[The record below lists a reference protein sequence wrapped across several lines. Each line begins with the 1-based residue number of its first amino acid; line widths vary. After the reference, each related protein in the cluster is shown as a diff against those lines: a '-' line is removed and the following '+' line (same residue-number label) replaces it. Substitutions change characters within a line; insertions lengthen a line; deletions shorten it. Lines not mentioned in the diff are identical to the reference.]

1 MTERVIP
8 KDSWR
13 EFLRA
18 FSGRH
23 HGWLVTIEVRERG
36 GATQTVAEERPLMK
50 VALTGDDKIEI
61 LAGDTGMIYDGVVGA
76 SELRVR
82 ETAPEAIESL
92 TIDSALGQTTIRFR
106 IAIPP
111 QLVDGVA

>member
-50 VALTGDDKIEI
+50 VALTEDDKIEI
-61 LAGDTGMIYDGVVGA
+61 LAGDSGTIYGVVGA
-76 SELRVR
+76 SEFRVR

-92 TIDSALGQTTIRFR
+92 TIDSALGQTMIRFR

>member
-1 MTERVIP
+1 MTERVIT

-18 FSGRH
+18 FSGQH

-61 LAGDTGMIYDGVVGA
+61 LAGDTGTIYGVVGA

-82 ETAPEAIESL
+82 ETEPEAIESL

>member
-1 MTERVIP
+1 MQ
-8 KDSWR
+8 
-13 EFLRA
+13 A
-18 FSGRH
+18 
-23 HGWLVTIEVRERG
+23 
-36 GATQTVAEERPLMK
+36 
-50 VALTGDDKIEI
+50 DDKIEI
-61 LAGDTGMIYDGVVGA
+61 LADDTGTIYDRVVGA

-106 IAIPP
+106 TAIPP

>member
-8 KDSWR
+8 KNSWS

-61 LAGDTGMIYDGVVGA
+61 LAGDTGTIYGVVGA

-82 ETAPEAIESL
+82 ETEPEAIESL

>member
-1 MTERVIP
+1 MTERVIT

-18 FSGRH
+18 FSGQH
-23 HGWLVTIEVRERG
+23 HGWLVTIEVREHG

-61 LAGDTGMIYDGVVGA
+61 LAGDTGTIYGVVGA

-82 ETAPEAIESL
+82 ETEPEAIESL

>member
-1 MTERVIP
+1 MTEQVIP
-8 KDSWR
+8 KNSWS
-13 EFLRA
+13 EFLGA

-61 LAGDTGMIYDGVVGA
+61 LAGDTGTIYVVGA

-92 TIDSALGQTTIRFR
+92 TINSALGQTTIRFR

>member
-1 MTERVIP
+1 MTEQVIP

-61 LAGDTGMIYDGVVGA
+61 LAGDTGTIYGVVGA

>member
-36 GATQTVAEERPLMK
+36 GATQTVAKERPLMK

-61 LAGDTGMIYDGVVGA
+61 LAGDTGTIYGVVGA

-82 ETAPEAIESL
+82 ETEPEAIESL

>member
-1 MTERVIP
+1 MTEQVIP
-8 KDSWR
+8 KDSWH

-36 GATQTVAEERPLMK
+36 GATQTVAKERPLMK
-50 VALTGDDKIEI
+50 VALTGDDQIEI
-61 LAGDTGMIYDGVVGA
+61 LAGDTGTIYGVVGA

-82 ETAPEAIESL
+82 ETEPEAIESL